1 MSTIRVGI
9 LQDRR
14 FAMSEKNVELLRTL
28 LGKAMNENDTS
39 QVDALVAPSYV
50 NHDAPVPVR
59 GPEGFKQLVGMFR
72 RAFPD
77 LQVVVDDIFA
87 DGDLVGSRGA
97 ITGTHGGDF
106 MGVPATGRRVNFGYI
121 DLWRVEDGR
130 FTDTWVQMDA
140 LGLMQQIGALPS
152 AAA

>member
-1 MSTIRVGI
+1 
-9 LQDRR
+9 
-14 FAMSEKNVELLRTL
+14 MSEQNVQLLRTL

-39 QVDALVAPSYV
+39 QVDSLVAPSYV

-72 RAFPD
+72 SGFPD
-77 LQVVVDDIFA
+77 LRVVVEDTFA

-97 ITGTHGGDF
+97 ITGTHRGEF
-106 MGVPATGRRVNFGYI
+106 MGVQATGRTVSIGYI
-121 DLWRVEDGR
+121 DLWRVRDGR

-140 LGLMQQIGALPS
+140 LGLMQQLGALP
-152 AAA
+152 AHVA